1 MGQSA
6 SAVLCA
12 SLEII
17 DDDVVEVNEESL
29 ILSLSAN
36 DPPVTRITASS
47 ATIVIREND
56 NDGNF
61 IYELPYLAY
70 LVKCY

>member
-1 MGQSA
+1 M
-6 SAVLCA
+6 CA
-12 SLEII
+12 SLEVI
-17 DDDVVEVNEESL
+17 DDNVVEVNEESL

-47 ATIVIREND
+47 CTVVIREND

-61 IYELPYLAY
+61 IFYSLLQ
-70 LVKCY
+70 LRHHDIF